1 MLCEEK
7 LNLIL
12 LDYNAKTKMG
22 WGYPKSPGLH
32 SRSAHI
38 EHNIQCFMRSTDN
51 PQGGQKSVAVYHYLA
66 TKSNYRTFRQRR
78 VFYMYC
84 VS

>member
-1 MLCEEK
+1 M
-7 LNLIL
+7 
-12 LDYNAKTKMG
+12 DYNAKTKMG
-22 WGYPKSPGLH
+22 WGYPKSSGL
-32 SRSAHI
+32 HI

-51 PQGGQKSVAVYHYLA
+51 PQGGHKSVAVYHYLA